1 MYYSIS
7 QNSSDFV
14 NTWVSISTTLVDTND
29 TVAYNMQQIS
39 MELFAAMG
47 VEEPQRYLA
56 QSQQPMS
63 ANPISENMAA
73 MKGMPLQAQMDQ
85 NHDAHIVTHG
95 TILRNPAYKENP
107 QY

>member
-1 MYYSIS
+1 
-7 QNSSDFV
+7 
-14 NTWVSISTTLVDTND
+14 
-29 TVAYNMQQIS
+29 
-39 MELFAAMG
+39 MG

-63 ANPISENMAA
+63 ANPITENMAA

-107 QY
+107 QLQQILMGDLVSYLLVKLLKVL